1 MRVSSPPS
9 APEAFVVDA
18 VRTPIG
24 RGHPVKGVF
33 RSVHANDL
41 LGRAFVALLAR
52 AGMPADE
59 VDDVVVGCVGQYGEQ
74 SINVGRNAWL
84 QAGLPVSVPAMTIDR
99 QCGSGQQAVE
109 LAAALVRAGMADV
122 VVAGGVEHM
131 GHVPM
136 ALETALAD
144 EAGTPW
150 PEALRQRH
158 DLVPQGLAAEALTEL
173 HGFTR
178 EEVDRLALRSHR
190 RAAAAQQTGAFLS
203 EISPVET
210 PDGPVAADQGVRPDT
225 DLGQLGALRPAFAD
239 DGTVTAGNAS
249 QVSDGAAAVLVA
261 SEAAVDRHGLRPL
274 ARVAAT
280 ASVGVDPV
288 LMLEGPV
295 PATAAVLDRAGLELD
310 DVDVFEVNE
319 AFASVLAMWWRAYPV
334 EDERVNRRG
343 GAIALGHPLGAS
355 GARLVTTAAHQLAD
369 DGLDRALVTMCCRGG
384 LGTATLLER
393 V

>member
-1 MRVSSPPS
+1 MPVSSRAP

-24 RGHPVKGVF
+24 RGHPLKGAL
-33 RSVHANDL
+33 RSVHANEL

-52 AGMPADE
+52 AGVPPDA
-59 VDDVVVGCVGQYGEQ
+59 VDDVVVGCVEQYGEQ

-84 QAGLPVSVPAMTIDR
+84 QAGLPVEVPAMTVDR

-109 LAAALVRAGMADV
+109 IATALVRGGMADV

-144 EAGTPW
+144 RAGTPW
-150 PEALRQRH
+150 PAALRRHH
-158 DLVPQGLAAEALTEL
+158 DLVPQGLAAEAITARY
-173 HGFTR
+173 GFTR
-178 EEVDRLALRSHR
+178 EQVDRIALRSHR
-190 RAAAAQQTGAFLS
+190 RAAAAQAAGAFAS
-203 EISPVET
+203 EIVPLET
-210 PDGPVAADQGVRPDT
+210 PDGPVDTDQGVRPDT
-225 DLGQLGALRPAFAD
+225 DLAKLGALRPAFAD
-239 DGTVTAGNAS
+239 GGTVTAGNAS

-261 SEAAVDRHGLRPL
+261 SEAAIEHHGLRPL

-288 LMLEGPV
+288 FMLEGPV
-295 PATAAVLDRAGLELD
+295 PATAAVLDRAGLSLD

-319 AFASVLAMWWRAYPV
+319 AFASVLAMWWQAYPV

-355 GARLVTTAAHQLAD
+355 GARLITTAAHQLAD
-369 DGLDRALVTMCCRGG
+369 DGLDHALVTMCCRGG
-384 LGTATLLER
+384 LGTATVLER